1 MFRSTTLCLAAATL
15 LAAPCLAQT
24 TDQRQRIEVAG
35 AAVPL
40 ADAATMSAMT
50 GEFALADG
58 RALRVSRP
66 GLHLMAAVGRRWG
79 VALEPVG
86 PNRFASRDGRLVV
99 AFDAGFDTLTV
110 IENAT
115 VSVASRGTGTSVQ

>member
-1 MFRSTTLCLAAATL
+1 MFRSTTLCLAATL
-15 LAAPCLAQT
+15 LATLALAQT
-24 TDQRQRIEVAG
+24 TESRQRIEVAG
-35 AAVPL
+35 ATVPL
-40 ADAATMSAMT
+40 PDAATMSAMT

-86 PNRFASRDGRLVV
+86 PNLSAWRDGRLVV
-99 AFDAGFDTLTV
+99 AFYGCFDTLTV
-110 IENAT
+110 IENAS

>member
-1 MFRSTTLCLAAATL
+1 MFRSTTLCLTATL
-15 LAAPCLAQT
+15 LATPALAQT
-24 TDQRQRIEVAG
+24 TESRQRIEVAG
-35 AAVPL
+35 ATVPL
-40 ADAATMSAMT
+40 PDAATMSAMT

-66 GLHLMAAVGRRWG
+66 GLHLMATVGRRWG

-110 IENAT
+110 IENAS